1 VVTATAQTPTDL
13 EPVDYG
19 HEHVEDDR
27 VRLNVAVRL
36 EAVQSLV
43 AVGGEL
49 DLVSLELE
57 RAPQGLPHGPF
68 VVYDQDLHGP
78 IVLVEAEREL
88 RGRR

>member
-1 VVTATAQTPTDL
+1 VVTAAAQPPADL

-27 VRLNVAVRL
+27 VRLNLAIRL

-57 RAPQGLPHGPF
+57 RAP
-68 VVYDQDLHGP
+68 
-78 IVLVEAEREL
+78 
-88 RGRR
+88 

>member
-1 VVTATAQTPTDL
+1 MVTAAAQTPADL
-13 EPVDYG
+13 EPVDYR
-19 HEHVEDDR
+19 HEHVEDDG

-36 EAVQSLV
+36 QAVQGLV

-49 DLVSLELE
+49 DLVTLELE
-57 RAPQGLPHGPF
+57 RAPQGLPHGPL

>member
-1 VVTATAQTPTDL
+1 MIPAKD
-13 EPVDYG
+13 
-19 HEHVEDDR
+19 
-27 VRLNVAVRL
+27 VRHTIHVRL
-36 EAVQSLV
+36 EAVQGFV

-57 RAPQGLPHGPF
+57 RAPQGLPHGPL

>member
-1 VVTATAQTPTDL
+1 VVTASAQTPADL
-13 EPVDYG
+13 EPVDYR
-19 HEHVEDDR
+19 HEHVEDDGI
-27 VRLNVAVRL
+27 RLSVAVCL
-36 EAVQSLV
+36 EAVESLV

-49 DLVSLELE
+49 DLVPLELE
-57 RAPQGLPHGPF
+57 RAPQGLSHGPF

>member
-1 VVTATAQTPTDL
+1 VVTTPAQTPADL

-19 HEHVEDDR
+19 HEHVENDR

-36 EAVQSLV
+36 EAVQSLA
-43 AVGGEL
+43 AVCGEL

-57 RAPQGLPHGPF
+57 RAPKGLPHGPF

>member
-1 VVTATAQTPTDL
+1 
-13 EPVDYG
+13 
-19 HEHVEDDR
+19 
-27 VRLNVAVRL
+27 
-36 EAVQSLV
+36 V

-88 RGRR
+88 RARR